1 MIRRILTVAALAA
14 ASTLLTAD
22 KAQAQEFPGLGV
34 GNLAAWNMAQDQ
46 LFFQNAWAGAQALA
60 RQIPN
65 DVSSSQIIGAMQPH
79 TTGNVYGGYN
89 AGYWN
94 NQAVN
99 AAAMNNFS
107 RHMRDQGFYTNPVTG
122 QTYQMPYNAG
132 GYYQDP
138 AGWMYQGRH
147 PTDSNNNFWYDE

>member
-14 ASTLLTAD
+14 ASTLFAAE
-22 KAQAQEFPGLGV
+22 KSHAQDLGS
-34 GNLAAWNMAQDQ
+34 LAAWNMAQDQ

-65 DVSSSQIIGAMQPH
+65 NVSSSEIIAAMQPH

-89 AGYWN
+89 AGYWQ

-107 RHMRDQGFYTNPVTG
+107 RHIRDEGFYTNPYTG

-138 AGWMYQGRH
+138 AGWMYYGNQPNY
-147 PTDSNNNFWYDE
+147 PTGNFYYSE

>member
-14 ASTLLTAD
+14 ASTLFAAP
-22 KAQAQEFPGLGV
+22 KSHAQEFPGLGV

-46 LFFQNAWAGAQALA
+46 RFFQNAWDGAQALA

-65 DVSSSQIIGAMQPH
+65 NVSSAEIAAAMNPH
-79 TTGNVYGGYN
+79 TTGNVYGGMN
-89 AGYWN
+89 AGYWH
-94 NQAVN
+94 NQAVQS
-99 AAAMNNFS
+99 AAMNNFS
-107 RHMRDQGFYTNPVTG
+107 RHIRDEGFYTNPYSG

-138 AGWMYQGRH
+138 AGWMYQGNH
-147 PTDSNNNFWYDE
+147 PTDFNNNFFYSE